1 MGTNLSYRQAS
12 QKVMEAEL
20 HSVLC
25 VRSREWASLALD
37 AELSEFELHVMRAH
51 LDRCPSC
58 ARFSAD
64 LGAVVGMI
72 RSTDPVPV
80 VSPVT
85 IPHRRRVS
93 TGVARAAAVAA
104 VVIGAVGI
112 AGSLALP
119 GNDRPLPVA
128 GRQGP
133 SDDVADRLIRSA
145 KLANVERLRHYPR
158 GDLGRKPAG
167 LPI

>member
-1 MGTNLSYRQAS
+1 
-12 QKVMEAEL
+12 MEAEL

-37 AELSEFELHVMRAH
+37 AELSEFELHVMAAH

-58 ARFSAD
+58 ARFAHD
-64 LGAVVGMI
+64 VGAVTGII
-72 RSTDPVPV
+72 RSTDPLPV
-80 VSPVT
+80 VSPVA

-93 TGVARAAAVAA
+93 TGVARVAAVAA
-104 VVIGAVGI
+104 VVVGAVGI

-119 GNDRPLPVA
+119 GNDRPLPAA

-145 KLANVERLRHYPR
+145 KLANVESLRHYPR
-158 GDLGRKPAG
+158 GNLSGKLNG
-167 LPI
+167 LPL